1 MSEFEAAVHAR
12 LEAVERAVKE
22 DAAALHRKF
31 DALLTGMHHL
41 ITTGQ
46 TDMSKFTDAIAAAAS
61 ANADKAAKLIAYK
74 GESDTSLKT
83 ALDTLTKTNGDLDTA
98 IADHES
104 ADATDQP
111 VAASTGAAV
120 TGAAVD
126 PATGMPLN
134 G

>member
-12 LEAVERAVKE
+12 LEAIERSVKQDAV
-22 DAAALHRKF
+22 ALHRKF

-74 GESDTSLKT
+74 GESDTSLQSV
-83 ALDTLTKTNGDLDTA
+83 LDTLTKTNGDLDTA
-98 IADHES
+98 ISEHES
-104 ADATDQP
+104 AGAATGQP
-111 VAASTGAAV
+111 AVTGAAL

-126 PATGMPLN
+126 PATGMPIS